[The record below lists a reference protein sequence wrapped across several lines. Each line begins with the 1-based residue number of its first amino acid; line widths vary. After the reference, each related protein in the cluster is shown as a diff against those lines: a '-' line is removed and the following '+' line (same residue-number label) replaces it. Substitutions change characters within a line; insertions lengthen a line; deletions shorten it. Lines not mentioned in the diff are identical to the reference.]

1 MSRRVTPS
9 QTIGPFFHR
18 ALLHQGWNDLAARGA
33 AGERV
38 AIEGRV
44 LDGDGAPVSDAMV
57 EIWQAN
63 AAGRYDHP
71 EDLQQEDRQT
81 RPLDPNFHGFGRMAT
96 DPDGRFRLR
105 TIKPGRVPGIGGAPQ
120 APHINVSI
128 FARGLLKRLVTRIYF
143 PGEPLHRGGSA
154 AERAAR
160 RPPGHADRA
169 GRGRRCGRA
178 RPALRHRVARRQRDR
193 VSGRVRRCACSFA
206 GRSDERSSGGLGNF
220 RGAMGNGRDA
230 RAFLRRDASSVD
242 ARR

>member
-1 MSRRVTPS
+1 MRRSVTPS

-18 ALLHQGWNDLAARGA
+18 ALLHEGWNDLAARGA

-71 EDLQQEDRQT
+71 EDRHEEDRHK
-81 RPLDPNFHGFGRMAT
+81 RPLDPGFHGFGRTAT
-96 DPDGRFRLR
+96 GPDGRFRLR
-105 TIKPGRVPGIGGAPQ
+105 TVKPGPVPGGGDASQ

-143 PGEPLHRGGSA
+143 PGEPLNEADPLLSALPADRRATLVARVADGDA
-154 AERAAR
+154 AERVLHFDIVLQ
-160 RPPGHADRA
+160 GDNET
-169 GRGRRCGRA
+169 
-178 RPALRHRVARRQRDR
+178 V
-193 VSGRVRRCACSFA
+193 
-206 GRSDERSSGGLGNF
+206 
-220 RGAMGNGRDA
+220 
-230 RAFLRRDASSVD
+230 FLDV
-242 ARR
+242 